1 MNMKISITK
10 KIMGMV
16 VLPIL
21 FICLVVGIISANI
34 MAQNITD
41 EIEVQLKQ
49 YLGNEKFFRPS
60 LLDSIVVLPY
70 ATYHQ
75 LP

>member
-34 MAQNITD
+34 MTQNITD
-41 EIEVQLKQ
+41 EIEVQLIITQ
-49 YLGNEKFFRPS
+49 YISNSTGNVQEIKYFC
-60 LLDSIVVLPY
+60 
-70 ATYHQ
+70 
-75 LP
+75 